1 MKLHD
6 KVAIVTGASR
16 GIGKEIAIA
25 LAKEGAK
32 VYIVSR
38 HKDDLEAVINENEA
52 LRSLLFEYEA
62 DLTNEDNVDNM
73 ISYIVEKEGCIDY
86 LINNAGGYSAEMY
99 TYCHGKQPLDIW
111 DWDINQWN
119 HILNTN
125 LNTTFLCINKVLPEM
140 IKKGSGRV
148 INISSRMGRIASPMG
163 AYAVAKAAIIAL
175 TKTAAIQAEKFGIQV
190 NAISPGMLD
199 TPGQRRYNHAMDKDD
214 LKMGSANDIV
224 GAVFFLLC
232 DAPDY
237 MVGQSIDLFKT
248 V

>member
-1 MKLHD
+1 M
-6 KVAIVTGASR
+6 AIVTGASR

-38 HKDDLEAVINENEA
+38 HKDELVAVINENEA
-52 LRSLLFEYEA
+52 LRGLLFEYEA
-62 DLTNEDNVDNM
+62 DLTNEDNVDKM
-73 ISYIVEKEGCIDY
+73 ISYIVEKEGRIDY

-125 LNTTFLCINKVLPEM
+125 LNTTLLCINKVLPEM
-140 IKKGSGRV
+140 IKKGSGKV

-199 TPGQRRYNHAMDKDD
+199 TPGQRRYNHSMDKDN

>member
-1 MKLHD
+1 
-6 KVAIVTGASR
+6 
-16 GIGKEIAIA
+16 
-25 LAKEGAK
+25 
-32 VYIVSR
+32 
-38 HKDDLEAVINENEA
+38 
-52 LRSLLFEYEA
+52 
-62 DLTNEDNVDNM
+62 
-73 ISYIVEKEGCIDY
+73 
-86 LINNAGGYSAEMY
+86 
-99 TYCHGKQPLDIW
+99 
-111 DWDINQWN
+111 
-119 HILNTN
+119 
-125 LNTTFLCINKVLPEM
+125 M
-140 IKKGSGRV
+140 IKKGSGKV

-175 TKTAAIQAEKFGIQV
+175 TKTAAIQAEKYGIQV